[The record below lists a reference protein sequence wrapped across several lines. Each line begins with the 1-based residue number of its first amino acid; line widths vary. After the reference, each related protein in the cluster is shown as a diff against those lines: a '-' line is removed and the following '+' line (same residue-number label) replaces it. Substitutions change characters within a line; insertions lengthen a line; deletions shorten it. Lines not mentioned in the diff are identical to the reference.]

1 MAIYPCCCV
10 SSTIG
15 ATIIGAL
22 NIIGGLLGLIWG
34 RITYTA
40 LKQIK
45 KLLKKDSEDESQ
57 YRSGTNW
64 YNEELSKKIALL
76 QPRLI
81 YGMVMSL
88 ASIVTA
94 SILLH
99 GIKNTRPRLILAY
112 LVVNVIMYIFSIFYS
127 VFNYD
132 ENNMMYRDF
141 IVIAFLINLYFLVVV
156 CHAYMEISKALNRND
171 TFSAVTY
178 TRT

>member
-99 GIKNTRPRLILAY
+99 GIKNVKTWSKFLGLLSHYMKQHRVLLLTIHFPNYYYLKYYLNLI
-112 LVVNVIMYIFSIFYS
+112 I
-127 VFNYD
+127 
-132 ENNMMYRDF
+132 
-141 IVIAFLINLYFLVVV
+141 
-156 CHAYMEISKALNRND
+156 C
-171 TFSAVTY
+171 T
-178 TRT
+178 